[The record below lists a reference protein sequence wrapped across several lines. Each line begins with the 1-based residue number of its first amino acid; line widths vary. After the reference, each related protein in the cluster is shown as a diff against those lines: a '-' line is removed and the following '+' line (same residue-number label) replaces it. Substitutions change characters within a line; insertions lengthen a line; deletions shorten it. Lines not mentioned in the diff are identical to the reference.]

1 MDVRDLIP
9 ERYVETMFLN
19 ETSVIQ
25 GLYQFDPPSSPEK
38 WERIWS
44 EVEAA

>member
-1 MDVRDLIP
+1 MLP
-9 ERYVETMFLN
+9 ERYVETLFLN
-19 ETSVIQ
+19 ETAAIH
-25 GLYQFDPPSSPEK
+25 GLYQFDAPSSPEK